1 MKRAGHERGEGG
13 QVPQD
18 VPKLVVISREY
29 CHLCH
34 DMAAGLKELQAT
46 RTFVFDV
53 VDVDQDPA
61 LESRYGILVPVL
73 LAGGE
78 EICHYF
84 LDVPALDA
92 YLAKIR

>member
-1 MKRAGHERGEGG
+1 MGAGDERGEGTG
-13 QVPQD
+13 VRQQ
-18 VPKLVVISREY
+18 VPKLVLIGREY

-34 DMAAGLKELQAT
+34 DMAAGLEALQAT

-53 VDVDQDPA
+53 VDVDQDSA
-61 LESRYGILVPVL
+61 LENRYGALVPVL
-73 LAGGE
+73 LAGEE

-84 LDVPALDA
+84 LDIAALDA